1 MKYPKSQKEPF
12 RNSAYYE
19 WGKYQQNNFVMAF
32 ILDQNY
38 ALTSVI
44 NDELDKR
51 SWKKFFYGN
60 TFNWTYLP
68 TVYVLVL

>member
-1 MKYPKSQKEPF
+1 
-12 RNSAYYE
+12 
-19 WGKYQQNNFVMAF
+19 MAF

-60 TFNWTYLP
+60 TFN
-68 TVYVLVL
+68 